1 MQFKL
6 KLVAASLASL
16 VALAAPSMANATALA
31 QSQLNITGFT
41 ILDGAGGPIDPAII
55 QSAAS
60 SGQIAGT
67 LTGSAPFAQ
76 PSGAINFALSDSTG
90 PNAATYNPA
99 VQLAAPNGQYSGST
113 SIVAGNAIA
122 GGANVTLDNTVSLLD
137 PALGTA
143 QSNASLNATFTLTVT
158 SPTQFQFLFDANPYL
173 IAQLSQPGVLARAG
187 YNMSIVVTP
196 DAGGQPVINWTPDGD
211 DGNAVGGTDNDA
223 YSLNNLVQTLDTG
236 TSLLDEGPG
245 SFSFISDVLAEGTY
259 TLQVL
264 GQSAVSAEFGAQV
277 PEPASVAL
285 LGVAL
290 LGLGFSR
297 RQRKASN

>member
-41 ILDGAGGPIDPAII
+41 ILDGAGNPIDPGAI
-55 QSAAS
+55 QAQAQS

-67 LTGSAPFAQ
+67 LSGAAPFAQ
-76 PSGAINFALSDSTG
+76 PSGAINFSLSDSTG

-113 SIVAGNAIA
+113 SIVAGNALV

-158 SPTQFQFLFDANPYL
+158 SPTQFQFLFDADPYL
-173 IAQLSQPGVLARAG
+173 IAQLGQPGVLARAG

-245 SFSFISDVLAEGTY
+245 SFSFISNVILPGTY

-264 GQSAVSAEFGAQV
+264 GQSAVSAEFAV
-277 PEPASVAL
+277 PEPASAAL
-285 LGVAL
+285 LGIAL